1 VFPLFSASLPVHDGI
16 FSWIHITRRS
26 FQMDLFQIVA
36 VGTILI
42 IFFAGISGL
51 GRDSGYL
58 AVIAQNAPTLLT
70 SAGIFFTFLGIFVAL
85 LNFDTLQIDEAIPK
99 LLAGLQLAFLSSVVG
114 IGTSVLFRGVIVP
127 LKTPKE
133 KIQDASAAD
142 LLQELRSNTIAT
154 QSVHEAILGRDT
166 DTTVLEALIATKE
179 SVDSVRE
186 SLTGEGDA
194 SLSTQFSKLR
204 NDFRDFAETVKESGT
219 EALIQALEEVIKD
232 FNEKI
237 SEQFGENFKQLNEA
251 VGALLQWQAEHKIQV
266 EQLTEAFRETQQG
279 IENVRQSLSEVE
291 SKTSLIPAHMDSL
304 AAVQERI
311 DQQILELT
319 ASLGTLAEVRE
330 SAKNLVPEINE
341 SIKAA
346 TDDLSAAFSHQ
357 SETLMEK
364 LVEGAELQA
373 NAQTQV
379 QQKFDDSI
387 SELGTKLSETA
398 GDLETKL
405 TGSASEIERAIS
417 NQAASIEQAVD
428 SATQKQIA
436 SQELIEQA
444 TSGMKKA
451 LETNLESS
459 ERVMAEQMTKF
470 QGVLDS
476 MNIGADNI
484 VESTQRASA
493 EVKKI
498 VDDFSKSQ
506 EEAASQTRKRIEESI
521 ADNSEALNKSMQ
533 ALDSSMQD
541 QLQRALNLM
550 GNNLTSITNQFV
562 QTYETS
568 AKNIIDLTDR
578 ISRDR
583 R

>member
-1 VFPLFSASLPVHDGI
+1 
-16 FSWIHITRRS
+16 
-26 FQMDLFQIVA
+26 MDLFQIVA

-85 LNFDTLQIDEAIPK
+85 LNFDTLQIDEAIPR

-237 SEQFGENFKQLNEA
+237 PNSSVK
-251 VGALLQWQAEHKIQV
+251 
-266 EQLTEAFRETQQG
+266 
-279 IENVRQSLSEVE
+279 
-291 SKTSLIPAHMDSL
+291 
-304 AAVQERI
+304 
-311 DQQILELT
+311 
-319 ASLGTLAEVRE
+319 
-330 SAKNLVPEINE
+330 
-341 SIKAA
+341 
-346 TDDLSAAFSHQ
+346 
-357 SETLMEK
+357 
-364 LVEGAELQA
+364 
-373 NAQTQV
+373 
-379 QQKFDDSI
+379 
-387 SELGTKLSETA
+387 
-398 GDLETKL
+398 
-405 TGSASEIERAIS
+405 IS
-417 NQAASIEQAVD
+417 NS
-428 SATQKQIA
+428 
-436 SQELIEQA
+436 
-444 TSGMKKA
+444 
-451 LETNLESS
+451 
-459 ERVMAEQMTKF
+459 
-470 QGVLDS
+470 
-476 MNIGADNI
+476 
-484 VESTQRASA
+484 
-493 EVKKI
+493 
-498 VDDFSKSQ
+498 
-506 EEAASQTRKRIEESI
+506 
-521 ADNSEALNKSMQ
+521 
-533 ALDSSMQD
+533 
-541 QLQRALNLM
+541 
-550 GNNLTSITNQFV
+550 
-562 QTYETS
+562 
-568 AKNIIDLTDR
+568 
-578 ISRDR
+578 
-583 R
+583 